1 MSSGPLNLAA
11 VQKAHKQF
19 LREQDRAVDKSLD
32 EGGEHAAYH
41 VKTHS
46 KFKRRSATRSVK
58 DSTKWRLVRGKGGK
72 VVRITNSKKRR
83 GYDISAGLEHGTR
96 PHTIRAK
103 SGSLRFRAGG
113 QLMFRRSVQHPGT
126 RAYRFL
132 SGATNAAYRFMGGRL
147 EQRLS
152 RLARRF

>member
-1 MSSGPLNLAA
+1 MTGPINLAA
-11 VQKAHKQF
+11 LQKAHKAF
-19 LREQDRAVDKSLD
+19 LLSQDRAVTESLD
-32 EGGEHAAYH
+32 EAGAHASHH

-58 DSTKWRLVRGKGGK
+58 DATRWRIVKTKGGR
-72 VVRITNSKKRR
+72 VVKITNSKRR
-83 GYDISAGLEHGTR
+83 GGYDVSAGLEHGTR

-113 QLMFRRSVQHPGT
+113 RLMFRRSVQHPGT

-132 SGATNAAYRFMGGRL
+132 SNATGAANRFMGSRL
-147 EQRLS
+147 SARLS